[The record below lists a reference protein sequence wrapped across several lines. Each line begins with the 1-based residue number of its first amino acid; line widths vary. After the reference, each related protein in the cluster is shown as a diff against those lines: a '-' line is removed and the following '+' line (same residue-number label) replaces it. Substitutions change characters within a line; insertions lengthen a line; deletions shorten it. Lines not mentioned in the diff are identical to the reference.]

1 VTDDVIRTPDSRRP
15 PSGSPPEDVPDGDI
29 TDDPTVAWEEGETYH
44 PPVDPPVAGLEPD
57 GEPRIAAGFGA
68 SGDDDPAGPD
78 THRTLGYAEDE
89 VVERVREAL
98 LADSLGSLY
107 VDGLDIQAAGTV
119 VRLAGI
125 VEDVDIQDHLLGV
138 AESVIGVTEV
148 RDALRLPD
156 DLPGDEDTM
165 VETTSGG

>member
-1 VTDDVIRTPDSRRP
+1 MTDDVIRTPDPRLP

-29 TDDPTVAWEEGETYH
+29 TDDPTVAWEEGEVYH
-44 PPVDPPVAGLEPD
+44 PPVDPPIAGLEAD

-78 THRTLGYAEDE
+78 THRTLEYTEDE
-89 VVERVREAL
+89 VSERVREAL

-107 VDGLDIQAAGTV
+107 VDDLDIQSADGV
-119 VRLAGI
+119 VRIAGV
-125 VEDVDIQDHLLGV
+125 VEDLDIQDHLLGV
-138 AESVIGVTEV
+138 VESVVGVTEV

-156 DLPGDEDTM
+156 DLPGDEP
-165 VETTSGG
+165 SA